1 MGWNIQASCQ
11 FEILMTFFEMSEA
24 NTQRNAGKPQIFG
37 FEFFELNLL
46 PLQHLQY
53 PYNLKHFEDESIV
66 ICNYLSI
73 I

>member
-46 PLQHLQY
+46 PL
-53 PYNLKHFEDESIV
+53 KHFEDESIV

>member
-1 MGWNIQASCQ
+1 
-11 FEILMTFFEMSEA
+11 MSEA